1 VIRALLWKEWRE
13 QRWRFVL
20 GTLVLT
26 TLAASLV
33 RAQLATMPE
42 SVVLVFGPI
51 GLLLAIFL
59 AMGSVA
65 TERADG
71 TWPFLR
77 ARPVGAASV
86 LRIKWLVG
94 AANLAAAF
102 LIAGAAAY
110 VAGWSRGLFDLPAP
124 PADLGTPFTVVLP
137 WGNSAAWLWTLVLLS
152 LVSMLA
158 WYTVLFLILT
168 RARDELHAGLGGLLL
183 TIACL
188 AWLLQY
194 PESKQP
200 GGWDPAIQ
208 QVLWISSLLNPLSPL
223 VFVFDPLRY
232 RLLAAGVALLLWIA
246 GPLWLVG
253 RLERAGRLS

>member
-1 VIRALLWKEWRE
+1 VIGALLWKEWRE
-13 QRWRFVL
+13 QRWRCVL

-110 VAGWSRGLFDLPAP
+110 MAAWSRGLFDLPPP
-124 PADLGTPFTVVLP
+124 PADLGPRFTGVLP
-137 WGNSAAWLWTLVLLS
+137 CGNSAAWLWGLVLLS
-152 LVSMLA
+152 LTSMLA
-158 WYTVLFLILT
+158 WYTVLFLVLT

-194 PESKQP
+194 PASKVP
-200 GGWDPAIQ
+200 SGWEPSFQKA
-208 QVLWISSLLNPLSPL
+208 LWISALLNPLSPV
-223 VFVFDPLRY
+223 VFLAEPPPY
-232 RLLAAGVALLLWIA
+232 RLLAVGIALLFWTI
-246 GPLWLVG
+246 GPLWLLG
-253 RLERAGRLS
+253 RLQRAGRLS

>member
-1 VIRALLWKEWRE
+1 MNRALLWKEWRE

-26 TLAASLV
+26 VLAAGLV

-77 ARPVGAASV
+77 ARPIGTAAI
-86 LRIKWLVG
+86 LRFKWLIG

-102 LIAGAAAY
+102 LIAAVAAY
-110 VAGWSRGLFDLPAP
+110 LAAWSRGLFDLPP
-124 PADLGTPFTVVLP
+124 PPPNLGPQFTGTLP
-137 WGNSAAWLWTLVLLS
+137 YGNSAGWMWMLVLLA

-158 WYTVLFLILT
+158 WYTALFFILT
-168 RARDELHAGLGGLLL
+168 RARDEMHAGLGGLLL

-188 AWLLQY
+188 AWLVQY
-194 PESKQP
+194 PISKFENDWEAPVQK
-200 GGWDPAIQ
+200 A
-208 QVLWISSLLNPLSPL
+208 LWVSSMLNPLSPV
-223 VFVFDPLRY
+223 VFAAEPLPY
-232 RLLAAGVALLLWIA
+232 RLLTVSIALVVWIIA
-246 GPLWLVG
+246 PLWLVG
-253 RLERAGRLS
+253 RLARAEK